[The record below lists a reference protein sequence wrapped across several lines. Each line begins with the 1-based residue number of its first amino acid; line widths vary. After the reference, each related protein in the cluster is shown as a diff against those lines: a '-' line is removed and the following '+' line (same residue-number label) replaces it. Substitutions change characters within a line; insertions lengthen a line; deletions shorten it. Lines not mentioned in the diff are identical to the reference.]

1 MNDTECP
8 HCGAVWAIGFTPVSG
23 ALSNVMFYRGNCIC
37 GHHLKDLDALGHAA
51 ASLFRLIKPS
61 RAAALDEV

>member
-8 HCGAVWAIGFTPVSG
+8 HCGAVWAIVLTPVSG
-23 ALSNVMFYRGNCIC
+23 AAANVLYYRGNCTC
-37 GHHLKDLDALGHAA
+37 GHHLKDLDAIGPV

-61 RAAALDEV
+61 RGAGPEEA